1 MQLMIVDGDLMQD
14 DAQMIRDNGKLFTE
28 QEYTQFDLYMNVLR
42 EIGIDRA
49 GASIESMKFIRKG
62 SKMARENPLTQLADG
77 YTYVKEG
84 EYYFIKGA
92 NPYTLI
98 RILEELKK
106 ILHLDMVIA
115 YR

>member
-1 MQLMIVDGDLMQD
+1 M
-14 DAQMIRDNGKLFTE
+14 A
-28 QEYTQFDLYMNVLR
+28 TQ
-42 EIGIDRA
+42 
-49 GASIESMKFIRKG
+49 
-62 SKMARENPLTQLADG
+62 NPLTQLADG